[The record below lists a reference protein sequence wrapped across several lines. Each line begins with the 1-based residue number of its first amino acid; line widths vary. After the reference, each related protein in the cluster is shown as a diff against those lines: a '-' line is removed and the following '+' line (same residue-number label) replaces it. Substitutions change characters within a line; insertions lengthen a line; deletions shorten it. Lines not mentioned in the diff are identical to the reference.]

1 MQVFKSMRAIFF
13 LVFMR
18 VAVSWSQCDMEILAF
33 DPVSLD
39 ISMAIISGENCGSP
53 NDSIGEF
60 LLGITTEPSLN
71 PDDFPP
77 CFYDNGWALLVLP
90 VNFVLVDVNAPGP
103 WLQSGDTITFNI
115 IEAFI
120 AGSDASLCWQET
132 INNGFF
138 EDYCWVLAITQ
149 INDSDTFPY
158 EDSGLGLFEYPDVT
172 PENNIVTFSPFD
184 PNCNSLDPPDT
195 VTTDTISFGY
205 NPCSDP
211 SLWLPNTFTPNNDGK
226 NDSFRPV
233 ITSPSNCWTFWEF
246 QIYNRW
252 GTKVF
257 ESDIP
262 GMPWRGEGIERGRH
276 YASDG
281 VYVWKLTA
289 RHRHGETYE
298 LRGHVTML
306 R

>member
-1 MQVFKSMRAIFF
+1 
-13 LVFMR
+13 
-18 VAVSWSQCDMEILAF
+18 MEILTF

-53 NDSIGEF
+53 TDSIGEF
-60 LLGITTEPSLN
+60 LLGITTDPVLDPNE
-71 PDDFPP
+71 FPP

-90 VNFVLVDVNAPGP
+90 VNFVLVDINAPGP

-115 IEAFI
+115 IDAFLG
-120 AGSDASLCWQET
+120 GSDASVCWQET

-138 EDYCWVLAITQ
+138 EDYCWILAITQ
-149 INDSDTFPY
+149 INDSYTFPY
-158 EDSGLGLFEYPDVT
+158 ESESGIGQFDYPDVT

-184 PNCNSLDPPDT
+184 PNCNSLEPVDT
-195 VTTDTISFGY
+195 LSVDTLSFEF
-205 NPCSDP
+205 NLCSDP

-233 ITSPSNCWTFWEF
+233 ITSPSNCWDFWEF
-246 QIYNRW
+246 QVYNRW

-262 GMPWRGEGIERGRH
+262 GMPWRGDVTNGSLPFAPYNGTH
-276 YASDG
+276 YVPDG
-281 VYVWKLTA
+281 VYIWKLRA
-289 RHRHGETYE
+289 RHRYGETYE
-298 LRGHVTML
+298 LYGHVTL
-306 R
+306 FR